1 MVATCLHLAG
11 FVCSFIGW
19 IGVVVATA
27 TNDWVVTCGYTITT
41 CRKMDE
47 LGSKGLWADCVM
59 ATGLYHCKPLVDI
72 LILPG
77 YVQACRALMIAAS
90 VLGLPA
96 IFLLITVLPCIRMGH
111 EPGAAKYRR
120 SQLGGI
126 LIILL
131 GKARRAGGSAAGRHV
146 ASWLSTR
153 TWAAA
158 GRAGLTLR
166 LSGSAAVWGGTKGT
180 KGSGRTKTGGR
191 EQSRVRKGGLQT
203 PPVCCLAASSGTATA
218 HVCRRVTAAAHRQ
231 LPAGTGFAGSPW
243 K

>member
-131 GKARRAGGSAAGRHV
+131 ARNANISSTGPAYDIPSV
-146 ASWLSTR
+146 AET
-153 TWAAA
+153 
-158 GRAGLTLR
+158 
-166 LSGSAAVWGGTKGT
+166 V
-180 KGSGRTKTGGR
+180 
-191 EQSRVRKGGLQT
+191 E
-203 PPVCCLAASSGTATA
+203 SSGN
-218 HVCRRVTAAAHRQ
+218 VSFIPVLKPRVTDLDLAVNKRVFFM
-231 LPAGTGFAGSPW
+231 LSVTL
-243 K
+243 

>member
-11 FVCSFIGW
+11 FVCSFVGW

-96 IFLLITVLPCIRMGH
+96 IFLLLPCIRMGH

-131 GKARRAGGSAAGRHV
+131 AMCGVVATIWFPVCAHRETTIMSFGYSLYTGWIGSALCLFGGCVIVCCSGDAQTFGENRFYY
-146 ASWLSTR
+146 
-153 TWAAA
+153 
-158 GRAGLTLR
+158 G
-166 LSGSAAVWGGTKGT
+166 SGS
-180 KGSGRTKTGGR
+180 
-191 EQSRVRKGGLQT
+191 
-203 PPVCCLAASSGTATA
+203 SSPTHAKSA
-218 HVCRRVTAAAHRQ
+218 HV
-231 LPAGTGFAGSPW
+231 
-243 K
+243 